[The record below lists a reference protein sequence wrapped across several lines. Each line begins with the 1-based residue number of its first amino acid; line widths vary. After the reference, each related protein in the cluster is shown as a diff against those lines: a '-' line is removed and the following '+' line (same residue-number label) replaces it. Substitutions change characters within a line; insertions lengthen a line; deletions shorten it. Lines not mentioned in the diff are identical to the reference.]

1 MKLKDSLISKVLQN
15 LKFDSLNEIQSA
27 MLNKGLHA
35 DNIVLHSPT
44 GSGKTVAFLL
54 PALHHL
60 KSDSPG
66 IQALI
71 LVPSRELALQIEQVF
86 RNMNTGFKVNCC
98 YGGHLMKTERNNFTE
113 PPVLLIGTPGRI
125 ADHIRRANFNPDS
138 IHTLVLD
145 EFDKSLEMGFSEE
158 MSYIINRLPNIKKRI
173 LTSATRAIEIPSFTG
188 VNNPVT
194 LDFIEGMNHPN
205 IIIKA
210 VRAKEKDKLD
220 TLFRLICHLGSE
232 PTLVFCNHRDAV
244 DRISG
249 LLDDMGMVHD
259 TFHGGLEQDER
270 ERALLKF
277 RNGSHFLLITTD
289 LASRGLDIPEIKNII
304 HYQITPTPSVY
315 IHRNGRTARMDAD
328 GTAWLVLSETE
339 PLPSYL
345 TESPHFEELPQELLP
360 PDPPKWITLYIG
372 GGKKD
377 KINKIDIVGFL
388 IQQGRLQKEDIGLIV
403 VQDNSSFVAVNRGK
417 VRKALTHLKDQKLK
431 NKKVKIAISE

>member
-1 MKLKDSLISKVLQN
+1 MKIKDSLIAKVLEN
-15 LKFDSLNEIQSA
+15 LKFDSLNEIQTA
-27 MLNKGLHA
+27 MINKGLQA

-44 GSGKTVAFLL
+44 GTGKTVAFLL
-54 PALHHL
+54 PLLHNF
-60 KSDSPG
+60 KPDSPG

-86 RNMNTGFKVNCC
+86 RDMNTGFKVNCC
-98 YGGHLMKTERNNFTE
+98 YGGHPIKTEKNNFIE

-125 ADHIRRANFNPDS
+125 ADHLRRDNFKPDT
-138 IHTLVLD
+138 IQCLVLD

-158 MSYIINRLPNIKKRI
+158 MSYIINRLSNIKKRI
-173 LTSATRAIEIPSFTG
+173 LTSATRAIEIPVFTG
-188 VNNPVT
+188 VTNPVT
-194 LDFIEGMNHPN
+194 LDFLDGNDQPK

-220 TLFRLICHLGSE
+220 VLIRLICHLGNE
-232 PTLVFCNHRDAV
+232 PTLVFCNHREAV

-270 ERALLKF
+270 ERALIKF
-277 RNGSHFLLITTD
+277 RNGSHHLLVTTD

-315 IHRNGRTARMDAD
+315 IHRNGRTARMDAE

-339 PLPSYL
+339 ALPSYL
-345 TESPHFEELPQELLP
+345 NESPVYVELPQELLP
-360 PDPPKWITLYIG
+360 PNPPKWITLYIG

-388 IQQGRLQKEDIGLIV
+388 IKQGRLQKEDIGLIV
-403 VQDNSSFVAVNRGK
+403 VQDNSSFAAVNRNK
-417 VRKALTHLKDQKLK
+417 VHKALTHLKDQKLK
-431 NKKVKIAISE
+431 NKKVKIEISE

>member
-1 MKLKDSLISKVLQN
+1 MKMKDYLIAKVLEN

-27 MLNKGLHA
+27 MMNKGLQA
-35 DNIVLHSPT
+35 ENIVLHSPT
-44 GSGKTVAFLL
+44 GSGKTVAYLL
-54 PALHHL
+54 PALHYI
-60 KSDSPG
+60 KPDSTG
-66 IQALI
+66 IQGLI
-71 LVPSRELALQIEQVF
+71 LVPSRELAMQIEQVF
-86 RNMNTGFKVNCC
+86 RTMNTGFKVSCC
-98 YGGHLMKTERNNFTE
+98 YGGHMIKTERNNFIE

-125 ADHIRRANFNPDS
+125 ADHLRREHFNPGT
-138 IHTLVLD
+138 IHLLVLD
-145 EFDKSLEMGFSEE
+145 EFDKSLEMGFSDE
-158 MSYIINRLPNIKKRI
+158 MSYIINQLPNIKKRI

-188 VNNPVT
+188 VINPVT
-194 LDFIEGMNHPN
+194 LDFLGGDDQPKITV
-205 IIIKA
+205 KA

-220 TLFRLICHLGSE
+220 VLFRLICYLGNE

-244 DRISG
+244 DRISD

-277 RNGSHFLLITTD
+277 RNGSHHLLVTTD
-289 LASRGLDIPEIKNII
+289 LASRGLDIPDIKNII

-315 IHRNGRTARMDAD
+315 THRNGRTARMDAE
-328 GTAWLVLSETE
+328 GTAWLVLSEAE

-345 TESPHFEELPQELLP
+345 DGSPLYVEMNQELLP
-360 PDPPKWITLYIG
+360 PDLPKWITLYIG

-403 VQDNSSFVAVNRGK
+403 VQDNSSFAAVNRTK
-417 VRKALTHLKDQKLK
+417 VQKALAHLKDQKLK

>member
-1 MKLKDSLISKVLQN
+1 MKMKESVITNVLEN

-27 MLNKGLHA
+27 MINKGLQA
-35 DNIVLHSPT
+35 PDIVLHSPT
-44 GSGKTVAFLL
+44 GTGKTVAYLL
-54 PALHHL
+54 PVLHHI
-60 KSDSPG
+60 KPNTPG

-86 RNMNTGFKVNCC
+86 RNMNTGYKVSCC
-98 YGGHLMKTERNNFTE
+98 YGGHLIKTEKNNFIE

-125 ADHIRRANFNPDS
+125 ADHLRRENFNPDT
-138 IHTLVLD
+138 IQFLVLD

-173 LTSATRAIEIPSFTG
+173 LTSATKAIEIPAFTG
-188 VNNPVT
+188 VINPAIF
-194 LDFIEGMNHPN
+194 DFLEGDNRPN

-210 VRAKEKDKLD
+210 VRAKEKDKIDVLI
-220 TLFRLICHLGSE
+220 RLICHLGNE
-232 PTLVFCNHRDAV
+232 PTLVFCNHREAV
-244 DRISG
+244 NRISD
-249 LLDDMGMVHD
+249 LLDELGLVHD

-270 ERALLKF
+270 ERALVKF
-277 RNGSHFLLITTD
+277 RNGSHHLLITTD

-304 HYQITPTPSVY
+304 HYQITPTHSVY
-315 IHRNGRTARMDAD
+315 IHRNGRTARIDAE

-345 TESPHFEELPQELLP
+345 TETPLYEELPKELLP
-360 PDPPKWITLYIG
+360 PAPPKWITIYIG

-403 VQDNSSFVAVNRGK
+403 VQDNSSFVAVNRDK
-417 VRKALTHLKDQKLK
+417 VNKALTHLKDQKIK

>member
-1 MKLKDSLISKVLQN
+1 MKIKDSLIAKVLEN
-15 LKFDSLNEIQSA
+15 LKFDSLNEIQST
-27 MLNKGLHA
+27 MINKGLQA
-35 DNIVLHSPT
+35 DNIVLYSPT

-54 PALHHL
+54 PMVHNIKA
-60 KSDSPG
+60 DIQG

-86 RNMNTGFKVNCC
+86 RNMNTGYKVNCS
-98 YGGHLMKTERNNFTE
+98 YGGHLIKTEKNNFIE

-125 ADHIRRANFNPDS
+125 ADHIRRGNFNPES
-138 IHTLVLD
+138 IQLLVLD
-145 EFDKSLEMGFSEE
+145 EFDKSLEMGFSDE

-173 LTSATRAIEIPSFTG
+173 LTSATRAIEIPAFTG
-188 VNNPVT
+188 VTNPITFDFLENNN
-194 LDFIEGMNHPN
+194 LPN
-205 IIIKA
+205 IVIKA

-220 TLFRLICHLGSE
+220 ILIRLICHLGNE
-232 PTLVFCNHRDAV
+232 PTLVFCNHREAV
-244 DRISG
+244 DRISD
-249 LLDDMGMVHD
+249 LLDDLGLIHD

-277 RNGSHFLLITTD
+277 RNGSHHLLITTD

-304 HYQITPTPSVY
+304 HYQITPTHSVY
-315 IHRNGRTARMDAD
+315 IHRNGRTARMDAE
-328 GTAWLVLSETE
+328 GTAWLVLSEAE

-345 TESPHFEELPQELLP
+345 TKTPVYKELPGLPVP

-403 VQDNSSFVAVNRGK
+403 VQDNSSFAAVNRNK
-417 VRKALTHLKDQKLK
+417 VHKALTHLKDQKLK
-431 NKKVKIAISE
+431 NKKIKIAISE

>member
-1 MKLKDSLISKVLQN
+1 MKESMIAKVLEN

-27 MLNKGLHA
+27 MIIEGMKS

-54 PALHHL
+54 PLLHHINP
-60 KSDSPG
+60 DSQG

-98 YGGHLMKTERNNFTE
+98 YGGHLLKTERNNFIE

-125 ADHIRRANFNPDS
+125 ADHLRRDNFNP
-138 IHTLVLD
+138 HTIQLLVLD

-173 LTSATRAIEIPSFTG
+173 LTSATHAIEIPSFTG
-188 VNNPVT
+188 VITPLT
-194 LDFIEGMNHPN
+194 LDFLGSNNQPKINV
-205 IIIKA
+205 KA
-210 VRAKEKDKLD
+210 VRAKDKDKLD
-220 TLFRLICHLGSE
+220 VLFRLICHLGNE
-232 PTLVFCNHRDAV
+232 PTLVFCNHREAV
-244 DRISG
+244 DRISD
-249 LLDDMGMVHD
+249 LLDDMGIVHD

-277 RNGSHFLLITTD
+277 RNGSHHLLITTD

-315 IHRNGRTARMDAD
+315 IHRNGRTARMDIE
-328 GTAWLVLSETE
+328 GTAWLLLSETE

-345 TESPHFEELPQELLP
+345 DKTPVYEELPQELLP
-360 PDPPKWITLYIG
+360 PKPPKWITVYIG

-388 IQQGRLQKEDIGLIV
+388 IKQGKLLKEDIGLV
-403 VQDNSSFVAVNRGK
+403 AVQDNSSFAAVNRDK
-417 VRKALTHLKDQKLK
+417 VKKALVNLREQILK
-431 NKKVKIAISE
+431 NKKIKIAVSE